1 MCLTSA
7 EGYKDARVPFLKVQQ
22 TDEIWA
28 SMKNVGSGM
37 STKNTSS
44 LVLKEMHGIY
54 KTKNPIKVQI
64 NECKTTER
72 EICEKFGNLSEEEL
86 NKKSNKDVYV
96 KNVVMTAIIK
106 CCRG

>member
-1 MCLTSA
+1 
-7 EGYKDARVPFLKVQQ
+7 
-22 TDEIWA
+22 
-28 SMKNVGSGM
+28 
-37 STKNTSS
+37 
-44 LVLKEMHGIY
+44 MHGIY

-106 CCRG
+106 CGRGLKKEV